1 MLFKKRGAWGIE
13 PCIIA
18 LAIEGNPASAQK
30 HESFPYEPVSPD
42 LPDLEFFFIETK
54 SLRGKCNLRNRF
66 KRLYI
71 L

>member
-1 MLFKKRGAWGIE
+1 MLSKKRGAWGIK

-42 LPDLEFFFIETK
+42 LPDLEFFY
-54 SLRGKCNLRNRF
+54 RN
-66 KRLYI
+66 
-71 L
+71 